1 MANVFQQVV
10 HDLGIK
16 QYKSSAYHQE
26 SQGVLER
33 FHQTI
38 KTMIRTFCMQYER
51 DWDDGIHF
59 LLFAA
64 RESVQE
70 SFGFSPFELV
80 FRHTVRGPLKLVKEK
95 WLDEHTGLNLL
106 DYVSSFKEKLFN
118 VVQIA
123 RTNLKNSQ
131 VKMNTWYDKN
141 ARNRVFQPGDK
152 VLVFLPV
159 PGHLLK
165 LLWSL

>member
-1 MANVFQQVV
+1 
-10 HDLGIK
+10 
-16 QYKSSAYHQE
+16 
-26 SQGVLER
+26 
-33 FHQTI
+33 
-38 KTMIRTFCMQYER
+38 MQYER

-70 SFGFSPFELV
+70 SLGFSPFELL
-80 FRHTVRGPLKLVKEK
+80 FGHIVRGPLKLVKEK
-95 WLDEHTGLNLL
+95 WLDEHTDLNLL

-118 VVQIA
+118 AVQIA

-131 VKMNTWYDKN
+131 VKMKTWYDKN

-159 PGHLLK
+159 PGHLLQATVVLMK
-165 LLWSL
+165 LNVK